1 MGRQVAAV
9 FALADSLKPE
19 ARTVIEALKA
29 QGVRTALITGDHERA
44 AKNVAAAL
52 GVDMVRAG
60 ILPEQK
66 MEQIV
71 KWQTDGYRVAMVGDG
86 LNDAPALAKAH
97 LGIALQT
104 GTELAIGSA
113 EVALLGGRLT
123 PLVGLITLAR
133 QTSRVLVQNYVWA
146 FVFNV
151 VALPLAAL
159 GRLAPAW
166 GALAMV
172 ASSLAVIGNSLR
184 LKSPRGKQQD

>member
-1 MGRQVAAV
+1 M
-9 FALADSLKPE
+9 
-19 ARTVIEALKA
+19 IEALKA